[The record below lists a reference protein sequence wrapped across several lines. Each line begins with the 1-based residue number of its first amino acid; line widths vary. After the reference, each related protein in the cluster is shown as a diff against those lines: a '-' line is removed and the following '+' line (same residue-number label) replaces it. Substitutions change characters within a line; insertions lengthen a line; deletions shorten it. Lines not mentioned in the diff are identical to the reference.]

1 MPPQKQKA
9 KQTSLQSESQKGDI
23 YKKREMEIPANLQ
36 VRMSLDRLLLN
47 S

>member
-1 MPPQKQKA
+1 MG
-9 KQTSLQSESQKGDI
+9 EI
-23 YKKREMEIPANLQ
+23 YKKREEEIPANLQ